1 MAERRFRRMSGWRC
15 KIGAVVP
22 IDNAVI
28 EPEWYSMAP
37 AGVSVHGARLHTMAL
52 PEMPADAETEAAN
65 LGTMGADV
73 IAYACNASSFHGGP
87 GSDGEIADLLADA
100 AGVPATTASTAMVR
114 ALDALDV
121 GSVAVVSPYAEDDQ
135 RRLEEFLAGNGIDV
149 TTVTGLGLAADEAED
164 LAKVNE
170 ETAEDTYER
179 VRAVD
184 RAGAEAVL
192 VTSTNVE
199 SVRTIEAMEADL
211 DCPVVTTNQA
221 LFWDALQI
229 AGVAPEVPGYG
240 RLLESV

>member
-1 MAERRFRRMSGWRC
+1 MAERRLGGMAGWRC
-15 KIGAVVP
+15 KIGVVVP

-37 AGVSVHGARLHTMAL
+37 DGVSIHGARLHTMAL
-52 PEMPADAETEAAN
+52 PEMPADAETEAEN

-87 GSDGEIADLLADA
+87 GSDEDIAERLADA

-121 GSVAVVSPYAEDDQ
+121 DSVAVVSPYAENDQ
-135 RRLEEFLAGNGIDV
+135 ARLERFLEGNGVDV
-149 TTVTGLGLAADEAED
+149 TTVTGLGLAADEAAD

-170 ETAEDTYER
+170 ETAEDTYGR
-179 VRAVD
+179 VLDVD
-184 RAGAEAVL
+184 RGGGDAVL

-199 SVRTIEAMEADL
+199 SVRAITAMEADR

-221 LFWDALQI
+221 LFWDALQV
-229 AGVAPEVPGYG
+229 AGVAPAIPGYG
-240 RLLESV
+240 RLLDPT

>member
-1 MAERRFRRMSGWRC
+1 MPGWRC
-15 KIGAVVP
+15 KIGVIVP

-28 EPEWYSMAP
+28 EPEWNRMAP
-37 AGVSVHGARLHTMAL
+37 DGVSIHGARLHTMAL

-87 GSDGEIADLLADA
+87 GSDEKIADRLADA

-121 GSVAVVSPYAEDDQ
+121 GSIAVVSPYAEDDQ
-135 RRLEEFLAGNGIDV
+135 DRLERFLEGNGVAV
-149 TTVTGLGLAADEAED
+149 TTVTGLGLAADDAED

-170 ETAEDTYER
+170 ETAEDTYGR
-179 VRAVD
+179 VLDVD

-199 SVRTIEAMEADL
+199 SVRALGAMESDL
-211 DCPVVTTNQA
+211 GVPVVSTNQA
-221 LFWDALQI
+221 MFWHALE
-229 AGVAPEVPGYG
+229 VARVTPRAPGYG
-240 RLLESV
+240 QLLDPN